1 MATPQPG
8 RRLYACYGGSRSGV
22 NQGVYDCSTST
33 DYEVACW
40 RATLRATMYC
50 LQNPFGKQLAQL
62 PLTNTSLPAAPGLA
76 VASPL
81 ALILDDGAHCLIRDG
96 GSWPTLAAYPDWIGT
111 YSCNTSN
118 DRILWASDGD
128 GVNRTNRTWTVTSTG
143 KSNTPVLH
151 AVKVAYFAGN

>member
-1 MATPQPG
+1 
-8 RRLYACYGGSRSGV
+8 
-22 NQGVYDCSTST
+22 
-33 DYEVACW
+33 
-40 RATLRATMYC
+40 
-50 LQNPFGKQLAQL
+50 
-62 PLTNTSLPAAPGLA
+62 

-128 GVNRTNRTWTVTSTG
+128 GVNRTNRAWTVTSTG